1 MRRLPQKIKSTSGL
15 GRQIRRLRLE
25 AGFTGAE
32 LARAMQLLGCDTTRE
47 TLVKIEGEHHHVSME
62 QLKAIKTALDISSY
76 DEIFNFLE
84 EE

>member
-1 MRRLPQKIKSTSGL
+1 LPQKIKCTSGL
-15 GRQIRRLRLE
+15 GHQLRCLRLE
-25 AGFTGAE
+25 AGFTVAE

-47 TLVKIEGEHHHVSME
+47 TLVKIEGERHHVSME
-62 QLKAIKTALDISSY
+62 QLKAIKAALGISSY

>member
-1 MRRLPQKIKSTSGL
+1 MRRLPQKIKCTSGL
-15 GRQIRRLRLE
+15 GHQLRCLRLE
-25 AGFTGAE
+25 AGFTVAE

-47 TLVKIEGEHHHVSME
+47 TLVKIEGERHHVSME
-62 QLKAIKTALDISSY
+62 QLKAIKAALGISSY

>member
-1 MRRLPQKIKSTSGL
+1 MPQKIKCTSGL
-15 GRQIRRLRLE
+15 GHQLRCLRLE
-25 AGFTGAE
+25 AGFTVAE

-47 TLVKIEGEHHHVSME
+47 TLVKIEGERHHVSME
-62 QLKAIKTALDISSY
+62 QLKAIKAALGISSY